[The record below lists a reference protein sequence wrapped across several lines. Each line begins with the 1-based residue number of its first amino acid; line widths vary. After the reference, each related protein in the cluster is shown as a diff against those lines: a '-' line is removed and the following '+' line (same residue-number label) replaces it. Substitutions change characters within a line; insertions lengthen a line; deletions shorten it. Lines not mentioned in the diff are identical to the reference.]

1 MSYREKPV
9 LSQEEALQLHKEALV
24 VDSQIP
30 TITLGGLFTDNMQK
44 RMDECF
50 KEGIL
55 ALFRNDFRCKNRT
68 ILRKN
73 QCYAINAAIH
83 LELAP

>member
-30 TITLGGLFTDNMQK
+30 TITLGGLFTDNMRK

-50 KEGIL
+50 KDGL
-55 ALFRNDFRCKNRT
+55 TKA
-68 ILRKN
+68 
-73 QCYAINAAIH
+73 
-83 LELAP
+83 